1 MHQTIGRPTTGNA
14 FEKYER
20 LHRSA
25 RQAAD
30 RARRMRSEA
39 AAARL
44 RAAQMRRDMKRMLT
58 RCRSDHADVQRS
70 PATGAPRNSAAPAA
84 QLTLLT
90 TFLHARLDED
100 GRTADLFHEAGCPG
114 AEASGCH
121 CLVPQRVRHDV
132 LVRHGLARDCEEA
145 IDDPDHD
152 ACDWPHSEMRA
163 LLRLKVLALPY
174 ELHRQWREEW
184 RP

>member
-1 MHQTIGRPTTGNA
+1 MHQTIGRPTTGNT
-14 FEKYER
+14 FEKCEQ
-20 LHRSA
+20 LCRSA
-25 RQAAD
+25 QQAAD
-30 RARRMRSEA
+30 RALRMRSEA

-44 RAAQMRRDMKRMLT
+44 RTLQMRRDIRRMMSRHRPDDT
-58 RCRSDHADVQRS
+58 DVQRF
-70 PATGAPRNSAAPAA
+70 PATETSRTATAPTA

-90 TFLHARLDED
+90 AFLHARLAED
-100 GRTADLFHEAGCPG
+100 ASTADLFHEPGCPG
-114 AEASGCH
+114 AEASGCR
-121 CLVPQRVRHDV
+121 CPVPERIRHDA
-132 LVRHGLARDCEEA
+132 LARRGLARDCEEA

-152 ACDWPHSEMRA
+152 ARDWPHSEMRA